1 MAMSMQ
7 FIKDARALAVLP
19 LVGAALAACG
29 GNKVEGTESAT
40 VAAVPGGGAVVVETF
55 TSSATV
61 SALNAKDR
69 KVTLQFADGKKTTF
83 KASPDMVNY
92 NQLQVGDQVNAV
104 VTEQAVI
111 WLSKN
116 GGPPASAAEGGALLA
131 PVGAKPWCRFPDG
144 GAAPVRGRCE
154 SHRRQC
160 GRPGERRGD
169 RRCRHDGD
177 KGVDFP
183 RSSGLFAACPPGAGG
198 VPLAGRLVCTATHA

>member
-1 MAMSMQ
+1 MVISMKLV
-7 FIKDARALAVLP
+7 KDARALAILP
-19 LVGAALAACG
+19 LIGAALAACG
-29 GNKVEGTESAT
+29 GNKVEGTESST
-40 VAAVPGGGAVVVETF
+40 VAPVPGGGAVVVETF

-61 SALNAKDR
+61 SALNTKDR

-131 PVGAKPWCRFPDG
+131 PVGAKPG
-144 GAAPVRGRCE
+144 GIAVATMAVTATITAIDAA
-154 SHRRQC
+154 
-160 GRPGERRGD
+160 
-169 RRCRHDGD
+169 
-177 KGVDFP
+177 KGKVTLQFDTGKPQAFKL
-183 RSSGLFAACPPGAGG
+183 GKGAN
-198 VPLAGRLVCTATHA
+198 LAGVNVGDQVNAVVTEGVAMTVTKA